1 MVAGGNYKTIINCC
15 IGISS
20 VVAPHTDHP
29 LIKDGFATD
38 AILWHLMHINRAN
51 TLFIMLCAC
60 YFTTMDIPGRNM
72 RRPKPIIKK
81 EGMENSLK
89 YRRIEK

>member
-1 MVAGGNYKTIINCC
+1 MDIGICIHNTKYAFENNDYLILVANNAGGKDQIRYDDNRRLWNVVAGGNYKTIINCC

-38 AILWHLMHINRAN
+38 AILWHLMHI
-51 TLFIMLCAC
+51 
-60 YFTTMDIPGRNM
+60 YF
-72 RRPKPIIKK
+72 
-81 EGMENSLK
+81 S
-89 YRRIEK
+89 

>member
-38 AILWHLMHINRAN
+38 AILWHLMHINKGKYTFHNAVCLLFYYHGHTRAEHAQ
-51 TLFIMLCAC
+51 TKTHYQKGGDGKFIK
-60 YFTTMDIPGRNM
+60 I
-72 RRPKPIIKK
+72 
-81 EGMENSLK
+81 
-89 YRRIEK
+89 